1 MEIVWLNLVCNY
13 PCFSFDILN
22 IRFPGA
28 EILMITSAE
37 DSQRMYG
44 NDGNYP
50 TIPTFEMFERI
61 RKGPLGHL
69 YPSTGLF
76 NINKHDG

>member
-1 MEIVWLNLVCNY
+1 
-13 PCFSFDILN
+13 
-22 IRFPGA
+22 
-28 EILMITSAE
+28 MITSAE

-76 NINKHDG
+76 FINKHDG